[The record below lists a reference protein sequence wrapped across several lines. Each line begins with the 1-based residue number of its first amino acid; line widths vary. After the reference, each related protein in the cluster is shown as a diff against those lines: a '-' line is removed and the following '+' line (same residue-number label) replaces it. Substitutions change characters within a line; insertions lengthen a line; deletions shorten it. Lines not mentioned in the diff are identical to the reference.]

1 MTPVLRKL
9 LQFTPLII
17 FLLVCSGL
25 CFSQTREE
33 ERQLRE
39 LDSIAFTALENSLPD
54 VEQKALELLKK
65 SQQLPPTFFEVNANT
80 LLGIINKNRGYYVTA
95 LTHYLQA
102 LNTAEKLGDQGRISA
117 CLNNIGSVYHLQ
129 KNHEQALSYFNQSLE
144 IENQLNQ
151 PLQKSIRYYNIG
163 DVYKDMDSLDLSL
176 TFFTNSLLIEKKK
189 QNQEGIIYA
198 NLGIADIYLKS
209 ERLNDAAMVLDETEA
224 EFEDYQIE
232 EKVIWLRLK
241 GALEQLRNASSS
253 IQFFIQAEELS
264 KKHKLR
270 SLLPQLLKDQ
280 IEYYENS
287 GEWKVAT
294 EKYKEYTKLNEEL
307 NSTLVKNQLAD
318 LTFQNEL
325 NKKEMEIQLV
335 QEERDLAKQRAENE
349 SKIRR
354 YESRIVWLLL
364 STIFVI
370 LIFVFFIRKVMI
382 NRQ

>member
-1 MTPVLRKL
+1 MTSVFRKL
-9 LQFTPLII
+9 LQLTLLII
-17 FLLVCSGL
+17 SLLVCSSL
-25 CFSQTREE
+25 CFSQTKEE
-33 ERQLRE
+33 ERQLRR
-39 LDSIAFTALENSLPD
+39 LDSIAFTSLENSLPD
-54 VEQKALELLKK
+54 VERKALDLLKK
-65 SQQLPPTFFEVNANT
+65 SQQFPPTFFEVNANT

-163 DVYKDMDSLDLSL
+163 DVYKDIDSLDLSL

-209 ERLNDAAMVLDETEA
+209 ERLNDASVVLNETET
-224 EFEDYQIE
+224 ELEDYQIE

-241 GALEQLRNASSS
+241 GTLEQFRNTSSS
-253 IQFFIQAEELS
+253 IQFFLKAEELAT
-264 KKHKLR
+264 KHKLR
-270 SLLPQLLKDQ
+270 SLLPQILKDQ
-280 IEYYENS
+280 IQHYENA

-294 EKYKEYTKLNEEL
+294 KKFRKYTELNEEL

-325 NKKEMEIQLV
+325 NKKEMEIQLI
-335 QEERDLAKQRAENE
+335 QEERDLAQQRAENE

-364 STIFVI
+364 STVFAIV
-370 LIFVFFIRKVMI
+370 IFVFFIRKVMI